1 MRIDRDNPVQKAAS
15 QQHSKRADPT
25 SKGGTPAKPGPSGLP
40 GVFADAFSAA
50 VKTVEKAAHHQKRL
64 NPVAAD
70 LRDALIG
77 TLPTVLDP
85 SQAAQLKSPTVTAH
99 GGNSGVLNI
108 TYDLKDPASAAAMA
122 KALNDGINGIEENTA
137 ESCNVSDF
145 SNLKI
150 TSSGGKVVITAD
162 YTKPGGKKLSP
173 AAADLRDALV
183 GTLPTVLDAS
193 QTALLASPKFDVSGT
208 PDAGTLSICYK
219 LKDAATANALAAA
232 LNSGKDGIEENTAE
246 SCNISDF
253 SNLQIVPVGNEVFVL
268 ANFTKNP

>member
-1 MRIDRDNPVQKAAS
+1 MRIHRDNFVQKAS
-15 QQHSKRADPT
+15 RQQSKRPDPAP
-25 SKGGTPAKPGPSGLP
+25 SAGTPAKANSGLP
-40 GVFADAFSAA
+40 SVFTDAFSAA
-50 VKTVEKAAHHQKRL
+50 VKTVEKAARHKRL
-64 NPVAAD
+64 NPAAAD

-77 TLPTVLDP
+77 TLPTVLDS
-85 SQAAQLKSPTVTAH
+85 SQAAKLTNPTVTAR
-99 GGNSGVLNI
+99 GGNSGVLKI

-150 TSSGGKVVITAD
+150 TSSGSKVVITAD
-162 YTKPGGKKLSP
+162 YTKPGGKQLSP

-208 PDAGTLSICYK
+208 ADAGTLSISYK
-219 LKDAATANALAAA
+219 LKDAASANAL
-232 LNSGKDGIEENTAE
+232 NDGINGIEENTAE

-253 SNLQIVPVGNEVFVL
+253 SNLQIVPVGDEVIVL

>member
-1 MRIDRDNPVQKAAS
+1 MRIHRDNFVQKAS
-15 QQHSKRADPT
+15 RQQSKRPDPAP
-25 SKGGTPAKPGPSGLP
+25 SAGTPAKANSGLP
-40 GVFADAFSAA
+40 SVFTDAFSAA
-50 VKTVEKAAHHQKRL
+50 VKTVEKAARHKRL
-64 NPVAAD
+64 NPAAAD

-77 TLPTVLDP
+77 TLPTVLDS
-85 SQAAQLKSPTVTAH
+85 SQAAKLTNPTVTAR
-99 GGNSGVLNI
+99 GGNSGVLKI
-108 TYDLKDPASAAAMA
+108 TYDLKDPTSAAAMA

-150 TSSGGKVVITAD
+150 TSSGSKVVITAD
-162 YTKPGGKKLSP
+162 YTKPGGKQLSP

-208 PDAGTLSICYK
+208 ADAGTLSISYK
-219 LKDAATANALAAA
+219 LKDAASANALAAA

-253 SNLQIVPVGNEVFVL
+253 SNLQIVPVGDEVFVL